1 MQPHSQA
8 MNTPGRHGN
17 LLLLLSSTLVVLL
30 LLLGAAC
37 TGATPP
43 SPADARRATE
53 VQVTATEFKL
63 EPNLITIAV
72 GRPVRLTLVNKG
84 AIEHDW
90 EAEGLRAT
98 DVRVV
103 SAPPNLA
110 KGIADEVREKGERGI
125 PHPWAG
131 PGQQMVIEFTPL
143 VPGSYDVACVV
154 PGHKEAGM
162 VAKLVV
168 TGEAAGQPA
177 AEGRSEAPTR
187 VERGPSAAPPA
198 AGAPSAPA
206 PAHLAQPQVA
216 MPVGSRAAGLVS
228 VGIEAKEATA
238 LLDESVSY
246 RYWTFGGAVPG
257 PMVRVR
263 QGDTVELTLKN
274 APDST
279 MTHSIDL
286 HAVTG
291 PGGGARVTQVAPGEQ
306 AIFRFQALNPGVYV
320 YHCATP
326 VAPVHVANGMY
337 GLIVVEPPQGL
348 PPVDREF
355 YVMQG
360 DFYLQGARGE
370 KGERAFSM
378 EKLLDERPDY
388 VVFNGSNGA
397 LVGDGALRARV
408 GETVRIFFGVGGP
421 NLVSSFHVIGEIF
434 DRVAREGASEWSTNI
449 QTTLV
454 PAGGATIVEFTLD
467 VPGEY
472 LLVDHSLGR
481 VVKGAVGIL
490 RVGGDDRPEIFQP
503 LSGAP
508 APDMGH

>member
-8 MNTPGRHGN
+8 MITPRHHGN
-17 LLLLLSSTLVVLL
+17 LLVLLSSTLLVL

-37 TGATPP
+37 TGAPP
-43 SPADARRATE
+43 ASPTDAERATE
-53 VQVTATEFKL
+53 VEVTATEFKL
-63 EPNLITIAV
+63 EPNLITIAA
-72 GRPVRLTLVNKG
+72 GRPVRLTFINKG

-103 SAPPNLA
+103 SAPPNLG
-110 KGIADEVREKGERGI
+110 KGMADEVREKGERGI
-125 PHPWAG
+125 PHPMAG

-143 VPGSYDVACVV
+143 VPGSYAIACEL

-168 TGEAAGQPA
+168 TGKAAGQPA
-177 AEGRSEAPTR
+177 AEPQVAAGVLRT
-187 VERGPSAAPPA
+187 AAPA
-198 AGAPSAPA
+198 Q
-206 PAHLAQPQVA
+206 LAQPQIA
-216 MPVGSRAAGLVS
+216 IPVGSRAAGPVS
-228 VGIEAKEATA
+228 VEIEAKEATA
-238 LLDESVSY
+238 LLDEGVSY

-263 QGDTVELTLKN
+263 QGDTVELTLRN
-274 APDST
+274 APNST

-306 AIFRFQALNPGVYV
+306 ATFRFQALNPGLYV

-326 VAPVHVANGMY
+326 VVPVHVANGMY
-337 GLIVVEPPQGL
+337 GLIVVEPPGGL

-360 DFYLQGARGE
+360 DFYVQGARGE

-397 LVGDGALRARV
+397 LVGAGALEAQV
-408 GETVRIFFGVGGP
+408 GETIRVFFGVGGP

-434 DRVAREGASEWSTNI
+434 DRVHPEGASEVVTNV

-454 PAGGATIVEFTLD
+454 PAGGATIVELTLD

-481 VVKGAVGIL
+481 VVKGALATL
-490 RVGGDDRPEIFQP
+490 RVEGGDRPGIFQP

-508 APDMGH
+508 AGDLGH